1 MRNWTVV
8 GKYPIYDDDN
18 KIPHTEIAIASTS
31 SGYANFSERVFGDHA
46 NKSEKELIDLALEAL
61 FKSEFSDRAMAE
73 SVQKIEEMDQAIK
86 ASNALMAKMET
97 AIARAEEAANEN
109 RRLVKTVTLTLNQ
122 IIAGGV
128 DDSADEKGEE
138 EEHESSNQSNQDQ
151 N

>member
-1 MRNWTVV
+1 MRNWNVV
-8 GKYPIYDDDN
+8 GRYPIYDEEN
-18 KIPHTEIAIASTS
+18 KITHTEIAIASTS
-31 SGYANFSERVFGDHA
+31 AGYATFSERVLGDHA

-122 IIAGGV
+122 IIANNG
-128 DDSADEKGEE
+128 ADEE